1 MPGPHDLGGK
11 DFGPIKR
18 ADHERSSWDDRVDA
32 LLKLLLAERHIRVD
46 ELRRGIESLSE
57 NDYMA
62 FSYYEKWMA
71 AMRGL
76 IVEKDL
82 LNDAE
87 IEARIAELQK
97 KAAA

>member
-18 ADHERSSWDDRVDA
+18 ADHVRTAWDNRVDA
-32 LLKLLLAERHIRVD
+32 LLKLMLAGRYIRVD

-57 NDYMA
+57 DDYMT

-76 IVEKDL
+76 IVEKAL
-82 LNDAE
+82 LSDAE
-87 IEARIAELQK
+87 IEARIAELK
-97 KAAA
+97 RKAAA